1 MNNTALQYV
10 QNTNVDRYSKN
21 PEGLL
26 KWIVKNLPNDKVVMG
41 TGFGPP
47 GIVLLDMLFKVTN
60 NISVFYIDTSF
71 LFEQTYDLKK
81 KLEEKY
87 GYIISHLKKHI
98 KQNNSWRPK
107 PSSHYYLVIGQFS
120 HDPFEKSF
128 RIFTVVIYI

>member
-10 QNTNVDRYSKN
+10 QNTNVELYSKN

-47 GIVLLDMLFKVTN
+47 GIVLLDMLFKVTR

-71 LFEQTYDLKK
+71 LFEQTYDLKN
-81 KLEEKY
+81 KLEKKYLQIYQKVLTMELELDYQVKEK
-87 GYIISHLKKHI
+87 
-98 KQNNSWRPK
+98 R
-107 PSSHYYLVIGQFS
+107 V
-120 HDPFEKSF
+120 
-128 RIFTVVIYI
+128 